1 MFRSAQLL
9 RKAAPMAAA
18 TAGGLAGLRSWS
30 SGEQGRGHAQ
40 CQVQDYL
47 GRFDG
52 TNKQGDTSGEE
63 ARAAEGTRGKT
74 AAKWSILSE
83 RVEGLVR
90 EMYMVVGSL
99 DPYLRN
105 NSTGEGPA
113 MRAIREKMD
122 STDWAGLWESRQTMF
137 SYGAEMSTDPV
148 EGQFVKM
155 LTYMKRPKRVLEV
168 GMFTGYGAMAIAEAL
183 PDGGKV
189 VSLDIDPFL
198 KRWVQE
204 VTTAFPEGKKHEIM
218 VGPALASLESMPVTK
233 FDMVFVDANKSE
245 YKRYVEIMLERGL
258 LAPNAMIVAD
268 NTLYV
273 GYPYLSEDF
282 DTQPKRRGFGDSI
295 KEFNAWVAQHPRL
308 EQVILPIRDGVSMI
322 YLKK

>member
-1 MFRSAQLL
+1 MFCSA
-9 RKAAPMAAA
+9 RIMRRAAPVAAA
-18 TAGGLAGLRSWS
+18 AAGGLGGLYGSQRA
-30 SGEQGRGHAQ
+30 QPRGPAQ
-40 CQVQDYL
+40 CQSQAYL

-52 TNKQGDTSGEE
+52 TSKQVESAVEE
-63 ARAAEGTRGKT
+63 ARAAEGVRGKT

-99 DPYLRN
+99 DPYLRE

-122 STDWAGLWESRQTMF
+122 TTDWAGLWEKRKTMF

-155 LTYMKRPKRVLEV
+155 LTYMKRPKNVLEV

-183 PDGGKV
+183 PAGGKV
-189 VSLDIDPFL
+189 ISLDIDPFL
-198 KRWVQE
+198 KDWVQE
-204 VTTAFPEGKKHEIM
+204 VTKRFLEGKKHEIM
-218 VGPALASLESMPVTK
+218 VGPALKSMETMPVVK

-245 YKRYVEIMLERGL
+245 YKRYVEVLLERNM
-258 LAPNAMIVAD
+258 LAPDAMIIAD

-273 GYPYLSEDF
+273 GYPYLSEAY
-282 DTQPKRRGFGDSI
+282 DTQPKRRGFGDAI
-295 KEFNAWVAQHPRL
+295 KEFNSWVAQHPRL

-322 YLKK
+322 YVKK